1 MIDTL
6 TIYEKLK
13 DKMDPA
19 AAEGIA
25 EVLGSAFTELQES
38 MSEKWFRTLYEET
51 TALRREV
58 EERFARIESVLANL
72 LQVTE
77 QHSREI
83 AELRQMVREN
93 TEAIAELREAVN
105 RLLQV
110 TEQHSREI
118 AELRQMVRENT
129 EAIAELRE
137 ATQRNTEAIAELR
150 EATQRNTEAI
160 AELREAT
167 QRNTEA
173 IAELREAVNRLLQVT
188 EQHSREIAELRQ
200 QTAELVQVTQ
210 QHSQEIGNLQ
220 RMMQQLI
227 QVQQQ
232 TQEDIRRLTQGL
244 DDLRKQVGGLSITV
258 GYTIENEAYK
268 ALPRLLA
275 RDFGIEIEGDLKRQ
289 FVADNTG
296 EYIEV
301 NIFGQARRNGDIIT
315 IVGESKAQLSKN
327 DVDAFVRRKLQRLQG
342 AYPNP
347 FPILVTHMI
356 SERDV
361 EEYARQQGIAVY
373 YSYQF

>member
-6 TIYEKLK
+6 AIYEKLK

-19 AAEGIA
+19 AAESIA
-25 EVLGSAFTELQES
+25 EVIGSAFTQFQDS
-38 MSEKWFRTLYEET
+38 ISERWFRTLYEET
-51 TALRREV
+51 TALRQEV
-58 EERFARIESVLANL
+58 EERFARVEDAIAKLVH
-72 LQVTE
+72 VTE
-77 QHSREI
+77 RHSQE
-83 AELRQMVREN
+83 
-93 TEAIAELREAVN
+93 
-105 RLLQV
+105 
-110 TEQHSREI
+110 
-118 AELRQMVRENT
+118 
-129 EAIAELRE
+129 IAELRE

-160 AELREAT
+160 AELRET
-167 QRNTEA
+167 VKG
-173 IAELREAVNRLLQVT
+173 LVQVT
-188 EQHSREIAELRQ
+188 ERHSQEIADLRR

-220 RMMQQLI
+220 KMMQQLI
-227 QVQQQ
+227 EVQQQ

-258 GYTIENEAYK
+258 GYTIENEAYR
-268 ALPRLLA
+268 ALPRLLE
-275 RDFGIEIEGDLKRQ
+275 RDFGIEVESELKRQ

-301 NIFGQARRNGDIIT
+301 NIFGQARRNGDTIT

-327 DVDAFVRRKLQRLQG
+327 DVDAFIRRKLQRLQG